1 MRICKITNIKPD
13 GKPWE
18 SQYGMMYPF
27 YVVLEDGGAGTANCK
42 TETPAYKVGETVG
55 YDVTGNSP
63 KGAPKLKITRNPKPG
78 EGTVWVP
85 DTHPD
90 LEAANMSAR
99 YNEAAQRQ
107 ADPQTVPQSGYARM
121 AASTGL
127 GRQNASAASGT
138 PVNGQTVGMA
148 VKAAVDI
155 FIARNVGVKGPMEAQ
170 DWEDIENAALKI
182 VSMSERIQSGESST
196 VPF

>member
-18 SQYGMMYPF
+18 SQYGLMYPF
-27 YVVLEDGGAGTANCK
+27 YIVLEDGGAGTANSK
-42 TETPAYKVGETVG
+42 TQEPAYKVGDTVG

-63 KGAPKLKITRNPKPG
+63 KGVPKLKITRNPKPG

-90 LEAANMSAR
+90 LEAA
-99 YNEAAQRQ
+99 Q
-107 ADPQTVPQSGYARM
+107 APTAHFSSRPQPTHFPAPAPVKTQG
-121 AASTGL
+121 
-127 GRQNASAASGT
+127 NA
-138 PVNGQTVGMA
+138 PINGQTVGMA

-155 FIARNVGVKGPMEAQ
+155 WIAVEASRTPDGFGSAQIANIERIARQ
-170 DWEDIENAALKI
+170 L
-182 VSMSERIQSGESST
+182 VSMSERIQSGEQSDES